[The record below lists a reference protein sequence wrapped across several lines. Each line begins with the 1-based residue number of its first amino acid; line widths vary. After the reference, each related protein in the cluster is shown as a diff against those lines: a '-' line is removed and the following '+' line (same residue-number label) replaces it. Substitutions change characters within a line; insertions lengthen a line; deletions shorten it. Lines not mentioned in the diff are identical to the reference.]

1 MMLKHRDPARRDA
14 LKSLRL
20 TLGSDAPRSR
30 RRVLT
35 VTVFGNGIGLGDRL
49 ANQATTPS
57 LHDVRRCMWWF
68 GARHTVVK
76 RAWYHHNCSLER
88 LGCPSAGWLRGV
100 NKLFTAR

>member
-30 RRVLT
+30 RRALT

-49 ANQATTPS
+49 ANQARGDYPITEWCQAMYVVVWSSSYGCKTGVVSSQLLTRAPR
-57 LHDVRRCMWWF
+57 LPLGGEAPRC
-68 GARHTVVK
+68 
-76 RAWYHHNCSLER
+76 E
-88 LGCPSAGWLRGV
+88 
-100 NKLFTAR
+100 

>member
-30 RRVLT
+30 RRALT

-68 GARHTVVK
+68 GARPYGRKTGVVSSQLLT
-76 RAWYHHNCSLER
+76 RAPR
-88 LGCPSAGWLRGV
+88 LPLGGV
-100 NKLFTAR
+100 APRCE